1 MRILF
6 LNITGQVGG
15 AERSLLDLLASL
27 RQLDPALELCLGLA
41 ADGPLVALA
50 QKLGVATQ
58 VLPMPAELLGFGDTA
73 LRSRGRWAVASLLL
87 DRTAKTGF
95 SLRRY

>member
-27 RQLDPALELCLGLA
+27 RQLDPALELVLALA
-41 ADGPLVALA
+41 ADGPLVGLA
-50 QKLGVATQ
+50 AQLDVATQ
-58 VLPMPAELLGFGDTA
+58 VLPMPEELLDFGDTA
-73 LRSRGRWAVASLLL
+73 LRGRGRWALATLLL
-87 DRTAKTGF
+87 GKSAQTGF
-95 SLRRY
+95 ALRRY